1 MMATNAQW
9 AFYTRS
15 DRRYVMPRTE
25 ELYVELDDPEYAG
38 ARRRF
43 ALSNLSNGGLAF
55 DLLGDLPNMER
66 NASMPIVICLGG
78 CVLLGDFVIS
88 HVTTES
94 EFRTSCGGK
103 FYPKTQAD
111 RRRLGKFLGGF
122 ELSN

>member
-1 MMATNAQW
+1 MATNAQW

-15 DRRYVMPRTE
+15 DRRYVMPRTQ
-25 ELYVELDDPEYAG
+25 ELFVELDDPEYAG

-43 ALSNLSNGGLAF
+43 ALSNISKGGLAF
-55 DLLGDLPNMER
+55 DLLGDLPKMER
-66 NASMPIVICLGG
+66 NTSMPMIICLGG
-78 CVLLGDFVIS
+78 SVLLGDFTIS
-88 HVTTES
+88 HVTSES

-111 RRRLGKFLGGF
+111 QLRLSKFLGGF